1 MTQRANNAMIA
12 APEKVVCVMMLVPKS
27 ASDMAEPVPIDP
39 AYAAAVTR
47 WYAGSDDNEDE
58 QLALELVR
66 LARVK
71 EYWFACDCRA
81 DEDVPAPLLTAVLL
95 AMADTYYLRRLEG
108 TGRSAHAA
116 SCTFFR
122 DQVLRAKATS
132 EAANAV
138 SKRPSGYFSIVQ
150 PAPDHLAQKPDD
162 GTAPTDTKKAIPKL
176 ARLLWWLM
184 DEAGLNIINSAK
196 EASQASIKD
205 GFGALRKAA
214 REHLVAPGRPLHDWL
229 FLHPGRFHDGSI
241 RQALEGAT
249 PHWPKRHAPQA
260 FMAVYCPRIDRNRIQ
275 FNDVAPIEV
284 MGPIQ
289 QPTVGD
295 RAIRGPYLVMIAVG
309 EHPEGKGFGALR
321 AYAQPVF
328 SGRLM
333 VPVESGLERDAF
345 AELISLQE
353 RLAARRITLALKKP
367 LFDLMSEDGPCRPD
381 VMLRALDHD
390 TDRIADLIVETIGF
404 ESEEQEQRKAKAL
417 PLMARFAP
425 IATISAEDVQS
436 QNVAMSVE
444 KTLLAELA
452 VQHNAVT

>member
-1 MTQRANNAMIA
+1 M
-12 APEKVVCVMMLVPKS
+12 KLVPKS
-27 ASDMAEPVPIDP
+27 ATEAADETPIDP
-39 AYAAAVTR
+39 AYAEAVKR
-47 WYAGSDDNEDE
+47 WYGGSDNEEDE
-58 QLALELVR
+58 HLALELVR

-81 DEDVPAPLLTAVLL
+81 EEDVPPPLLTAALL
-95 AMADTYYLRRLEG
+95 AMVDTYYLRRLEG
-108 TGRSAHAA
+108 TGRSAHAE
-116 SCTFFR
+116 SCPFFR
-122 DQVLRAKATS
+122 DQVLKAKAAS

-138 SKRPSGYFSIVQ
+138 SKRPTGYFSIVQ

-162 GTAPTDTKKAIPKL
+162 STTGKEAKKAIPKL

-184 DEAGLNIINSAK
+184 DEGGLNIVNSAE

-214 REHLVAPGRPLHDWL
+214 REHLVAPGRPLHEWL

-241 RQALEGAT
+241 RQALESAT

-260 FMAVYCPRIDRNRIQ
+260 FMAVYCPRIDRNTIQ

-295 RAIRGPYLVMIAVG
+295 RAIRGPYLIMIAVG

-345 AELISLQE
+345 AQLVSLQE
-353 RLAARRITLALKKP
+353 RLAGRRITLALKKP

-390 TDRIADLIVETIGF
+390 TGRIADLIVATMGF
-404 ESEEQEQRKAKAL
+404 ESEEHDQRKAKAF
-417 PLMARFAP
+417 PQMASFAP
-425 IATISAEDVQS
+425 IVTVTAEDVQS
-436 QNVAMSVE
+436 QNVALSVE

-452 VQHNAVT
+452 AQHDEVA